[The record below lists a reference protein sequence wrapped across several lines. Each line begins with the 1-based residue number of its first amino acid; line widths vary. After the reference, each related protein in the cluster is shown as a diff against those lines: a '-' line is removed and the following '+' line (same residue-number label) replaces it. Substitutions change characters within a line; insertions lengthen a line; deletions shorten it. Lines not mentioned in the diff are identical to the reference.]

1 MVFNALM
8 SIKFEY
14 LD

>member
-1 MVFNALM
+1 M